1 MRAVETRGDDFEE
14 FVRER
19 SPALLRLAYLICGDS
34 FLAEDAVQDALLK
47 ARRRWDRITTA
58 DHPEA
63 YVRRI
68 VVNQCL
74 TWRRNRS
81 SREVPA
87 TIAEGAEQD
96 VSAEMAERDLV
107 WRAIGTLPGRQRIV
121 LALRYYEDLPDDE
134 IAAYLDVA
142 HATVRSLAARA
153 LATLRNNM
161 DLAAG
166 QRR

>member
-1 MRAVETRGDDFEE
+1 MRAIEARDGGFVD
-14 FVRER
+14 FVRDR
-19 SPALLRLAYLICGDS
+19 SPALLRLAYLICGDR

-47 ARRRWDRITTA
+47 ARRRWDRIATA
-58 DHPEA
+58 DHPDA

-74 TWRRNRS
+74 SWRRNRS

-87 TIAEGAEQD
+87 TIAEGTEPD
-96 VSAEMAERDLV
+96 VSAGMAERDLV
-107 WRAIGTLPGRQRIV
+107 WRAIGTLPRRQRIV

-142 HATVRSLAARA
+142 QSTVRSLAARA